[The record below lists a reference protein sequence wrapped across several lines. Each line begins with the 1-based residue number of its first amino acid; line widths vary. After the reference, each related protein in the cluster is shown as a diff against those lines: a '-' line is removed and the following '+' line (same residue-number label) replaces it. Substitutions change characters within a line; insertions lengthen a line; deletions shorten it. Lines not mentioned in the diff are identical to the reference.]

1 MKSYK
6 QTLLAKPLKLSCI
19 LLCIATLSACETL
32 KTKPESTSIVKV
44 TPSSSPT
51 PRPVTKPAKPTLAVV
66 SGEQSID
73 RAMQAL
79 LRKEA
84 KPLTTGNVGYYTDLQ
99 YANMQQKLD
108 SRVAIV
114 TRSGSD
120 IRITFPGSS
129 AFATNS
135 VSINDAAKKAL
146 AAVASIVSEY
156 DKTLVIVEGHTDDR
170 GDPKYNQRLSE
181 KRALA
186 VGKNLMTQDVAMD
199 RIVVMGLSS
208 TRPISSNETSEGR
221 AQNRRVALILRPIMA
236 ELDTK

>member
-6 QTLLAKPLKLSCI
+6 KTLLVKPLKLSCI
-19 LLCIATLSACETL
+19 LLCIATLSACEAL
-32 KTKPESTSIVKV
+32 NTKSEQSSGTTTN
-44 TPSSSPT
+44 TPSSSKS
-51 PRPVTKPAKPTLAVV
+51 VTKPAKPTLAVV
-66 SGEQSID
+66 TGEKSID
-73 RAMQAL
+73 QAMQAL
-79 LRKEA
+79 LRKEE
-84 KPLTTGNVGYYTDLQ
+84 KPLTTDNVGYYTDLQ

-108 SRVAIV
+108 DSVAIV
-114 TRSGSD
+114 TRNDSG

-135 VSINDAAKKAL
+135 VRINDAAKKAL
-146 AAVASIVSEY
+146 AAVASIVSTY

-170 GDPKYNQRLSE
+170 GDPKYNQSLSE

-186 VGKNLMTQDVAMD
+186 VGENLMTQDIAMD
-199 RIVVMGLSS
+199 RIVVMGFSS
-208 TRPISSNETSEGR
+208 TRPVSSNETSEGR

>member
-1 MKSYK
+1 MKYYQ

-19 LLCIATLSACETL
+19 LLCIVTLSACETL
-32 KTKPESTSIVKV
+32 NTKSQSTPSVKKAV
-44 TPSSSPT
+44 VSSSPKLA
-51 PRPVTKPAKPTLAVV
+51 PKPAKPTLVVV

-73 RAMQAL
+73 QAMQAL
-79 LRKEA
+79 LRKKA
-84 KPLTTGNVGYYTDLQ
+84 KPLTTENVGYYTDLQ

-108 SRVAIV
+108 ANVAIV
-114 TRSGSD
+114 TRSDTD

-146 AAVASIVSEY
+146 AAVANIVSEY
-156 DKTLVIVEGHTDDR
+156 DKTLVIIEGHTDDR

-199 RIVVMGLSS
+199 RMVVMGFSS
-208 TRPISSNETSEGR
+208 TRPVSSNDTSEGR

>member
-1 MKSYK
+1 
-6 QTLLAKPLKLSCI
+6 
-19 LLCIATLSACETL
+19 
-32 KTKPESTSIVKV
+32 
-44 TPSSSPT
+44 
-51 PRPVTKPAKPTLAVV
+51 
-66 SGEQSID
+66 
-73 RAMQAL
+73 MQAL

-84 KPLTTGNVGYYTDLQ
+84 KPLTTGNVGYYTELQ

-114 TRSGSD
+114 TRSSSD

-170 GDPKYNQRLSE
+170 GDSKYNQRLSE

-208 TRPISSNETSEGR
+208 TRPISSNETPEGR

-236 ELDTK
+236 ELETK